1 MDITTAFGMLLLFIQ
16 ARRLRVGGCAWYGI
30 PCNSWIFMS
39 RGTTRRSWFRARG
52 ETRYKS
58 VRVGNKIA
66 RRVSYLLH
74 YHWVKGHFYVLENPL
89 SSLLWQYRCIRKRL
103 QQHRAVRVVINL
115 GNIGASTQKPVV
127 LWGTAP
133 WLHDLQLKVGSVKK
147 MELGRIRKFL
157 KLQTV
162 RSYRCKK
169 SGQTKVAG
177 GPNLKETQI
186 YPGSLGLAAPKQPT

>member
-1 MDITTAFGMLLLFIQ
+1 MCSV
-16 ARRLRVGGCAWYGI
+16 R
-30 PCNSWIFMS
+30 S

-115 GNIGASTQKPVV
+115 GNIGASTQKPVPCLQIGGSGRDWKENMV
-127 LWGTAP
+127 RRAGSTA
-133 WLHDLQLKVGSVKK
+133 
-147 MELGRIRKFL
+147 
-157 KLQTV
+157 
-162 RSYRCKK
+162 
-169 SGQTKVAG
+169 
-177 GPNLKETQI
+177 
-186 YPGSLGLAAPKQPT
+186 